1 MTTKVPGSQNVDI
14 ADLLLW
20 DCNPRMLRPL
30 NGQSQL
36 VIAQAMNDEFDP
48 IEVGNSVAATGWD
61 ATSVLSVTDEG
72 MPAGRYLVV
81 EGNRRLTAL
90 LALSDPNIRSNLSNA
105 EDWAKAASQASEKD
119 RLPASVPCV
128 VYSTLKEAK
137 LQLGPRHFLGI
148 KQWEPYQKDRFI
160 LENIDAGDPIVE
172 VSASFG
178 FDVVEV
184 RKSVLVFRVFEALA
198 RSSYGRLLER
208 NYGNLRELILKYGAI
223 RAHMMLPEGRTV
235 DESFT
240 GFDEDSAPAIAE
252 ILTWVFGTSPDKSE
266 DVDDGRKVM
275 ETREYRILN
284 RIVQS
289 VRGLEALRDPGTTLA
304 EAYDI
309 VLAENSDPSA
319 EFEKNAKLLIDA
331 LTRLREIYRDEG
343 PDVVS
348 EASKRYLAE
357 AVDLV
362 GQIDSKTREVDLAD
376 ENDGLPKAG
385 SAVASVGSSSAGTSW
400 SVWLGD
406 WLDN

>member
-72 MPAGRYLVV
+72 MPAGKYLVV

-119 RLPASVPCV
+119 RLPTSVPCV

-160 LENIDAGDPIVE
+160 LENIGAGDPIVE

-240 GFDEDSAPAIAE
+240 GFDEDSTPAIAE

-309 VLAENSDPSA
+309 VLAENSDPST

-331 LTRLREIYRDEG
+331 LVRLREIYRDEG

-385 SAVASVGSSSAGTSW
+385 SAVASIGSSSAGTSW

-406 WLDN
+406 WLDS

>member
-1 MTTKVPGSQNVDI
+1 MTTRVPGSQNVDI

-30 NGQSQL
+30 SGQSQL
-36 VIAQAMNDEFDP
+36 VIAQAMNDEFDA

-72 MPAGRYLVV
+72 MPAGKYLVV

-309 VLAENSDPSA
+309 VLAENSDPST

-331 LTRLREIYRDEG
+331 LVRLREIYRDEG

-385 SAVASVGSSSAGTSW
+385 SGVASIGSSSAGTSW

-406 WLDN
+406 WLDS

>member
-1 MTTKVPGSQNVDI
+1 
-14 ADLLLW
+14 
-20 DCNPRMLRPL
+20 MLRPL

-36 VIAQAMNDEFDP
+36 VISQAMNDEFDP

-72 MPAGRYLVV
+72 MPAGKYLVV

-289 VRGLEALRDPGTTLA
+289 VRGLEALRDPGTTLT

-331 LTRLREIYRDEG
+331 LVRLREIYRDEG

-376 ENDGLPKAG
+376 ENDVLPKAG
-385 SAVASVGSSSAGTSW
+385 SAVASIGSSSAGTSW

-406 WLDN
+406 WLDS

>member
-1 MTTKVPGSQNVDI
+1 MASKVPGSQNIDVVN
-14 ADLLLW
+14 LLLW
-20 DCNPRMLRPL
+20 DCNPRMLSPL
-30 NGQSQL
+30 IGQTQL
-36 VIAQAMNDEFDP
+36 TIAQAMNDEFDP

-72 MPAGRYLVV
+72 MPDGKFLVV

-90 LALSDPNIRSNLSNA
+90 LALTDPNIRSNLSNA
-105 EDWAKAASQASEKD
+105 EDWEKAASQASDKNRIPE
-119 RLPASVPCV
+119 SVPCV
-128 VYSTLKEAK
+128 VYPTLKEAK

-160 LENIDAGDPIVE
+160 LENIDAGDPITE

-178 FDVVEV
+178 FDEVEV
-184 RKSVLVFRVFEALA
+184 RKSVLVFRVFQALA
-198 RSSYGRLLER
+198 RSSYGRLSER

-240 GFDEDSAPAIAE
+240 GFDEEAVPAISE
-252 ILTWVFGTSPDKSE
+252 ILTWVFGTSPDRSE
-266 DVDDGRKVM
+266 DTDDGRKVM
-275 ETREYRILN
+275 ESREYRILN

-319 EFEKNAKLLIDA
+319 EFERNAKLLIDA
-331 LTRLREIYRDEG
+331 LIRLREIYRDEG

-348 EASKRYLAE
+348 ETSKRYLAE
-357 AVDLV
+357 AVELV
-362 GQIDSKTREVDLAD
+362 GQIGSKTRAVDATD
-376 ENDGLPKAG
+376 EDDGLPKTGGAIG
-385 SAVASVGSSSAGTSW
+385 SVSSPSSSTTW

-406 WLDN
+406 WLDS

>member
-72 MPAGRYLVV
+72 MPAGKYLVV

-240 GFDEDSAPAIAE
+240 GFDEDSTPAIAE

-309 VLAENSDPSA
+309 VLAENSDPST

-331 LTRLREIYRDEG
+331 LVRLREIYRDEG

-385 SAVASVGSSSAGTSW
+385 SAVASIGSSSAGTSW

-406 WLDN
+406 WLDS

>member
-1 MTTKVPGSQNVDI
+1 MASKVPGSQNIDVVN
-14 ADLLLW
+14 LLLW
-20 DCNPRMLRPL
+20 DCNPRMLSPL
-30 NGQSQL
+30 IGQTQL
-36 VIAQAMNDEFDP
+36 TIAQAMNDEFDP

-72 MPAGRYLVV
+72 MPDGKFLVV

-90 LALSDPNIRSNLSNA
+90 LALTDPNIRSNLSNA
-105 EDWAKAASQASEKD
+105 EDWEKAASQASDKNRIPE
-119 RLPASVPCV
+119 SVPCV
-128 VYSTLKEAK
+128 VYPTLKEAK

-160 LENIDAGDPIVE
+160 LENIDAGDPITE

-178 FDVVEV
+178 FDEVEV
-184 RKSVLVFRVFEALA
+184 RKSVLVFRVFQALA
-198 RSSYGRLLER
+198 RSSYGRLSER

-240 GFDEDSAPAIAE
+240 GFDEEAVPAISE
-252 ILTWVFGTSPDKSE
+252 ILTWVFGTSPDRSE
-266 DVDDGRKVM
+266 DTDDGRKVM
-275 ETREYRILN
+275 ESREYRILN

-289 VRGLEALRDPGTTLA
+289 VRGLEALRVPGTTLA

-319 EFEKNAKLLIDA
+319 EFERNAKLLIDA
-331 LTRLREIYRDEG
+331 LIRLREIYRDEG

-348 EASKRYLAE
+348 ETSKRYLAE
-357 AVDLV
+357 AVELV
-362 GQIDSKTREVDLAD
+362 GQIGSKTRAVDATD
-376 ENDGLPKAG
+376 EDDGLPKTGGAIG
-385 SAVASVGSSSAGTSW
+385 SVSSPSSSTTW

-406 WLDN
+406 WLDS

>member
-1 MTTKVPGSQNVDI
+1 MTSKVPGSQNIDI
-14 ADLLLW
+14 GNLLLW

-36 VIAQAMNDEFDP
+36 AIAQAMNDEFDP

-72 MPAGRYLVV
+72 LPAGKYLVV

-90 LALSDPNIRSNLSNA
+90 LALTDPGTRSNLSNA
-105 EDWAKAASQASEKD
+105 EDWEKAATQASEKD
-119 RLPASVPCV
+119 RLPSSVPCV
-128 VYSTLKEAK
+128 VYPTLKEAK

-160 LENIDAGDPIVE
+160 LENIDAGDPIAE

-184 RKSVLVFRVFEALA
+184 RKSVLVFRVFQTLA

-240 GFDEDSAPAIAE
+240 GFSEDSAPAIAE
-252 ILTWVFGTSPDKSE
+252 ILTWVFGTSPDRSE

-289 VRGLEALRDPGTTLA
+289 VRGLDALRNPGTTLV
-304 EAYDI
+304 EAYEI
-309 VLAENSDPSA
+309 VLAENSDPSV
-319 EFEKNAKLLIDA
+319 EFERNAKLLIDA
-331 LTRLREIYRDEG
+331 LIRLREIYRDEG

-348 EASKRYLAE
+348 EVSKRYLAE
-357 AVDLV
+357 AVELV
-362 GQIDSKTREVDLAD
+362 GQIGSKTRGAD
-376 ENDGLPKAG
+376 TTGEDDGLPKVG
-385 SAVASVGSSSAGTSW
+385 GVTTSVGTISPGTSW

-406 WLDN
+406 WLDS

>member
-1 MTTKVPGSQNVDI
+1 MTTNVPGSQNIDI

-36 VIAQAMNDEFDP
+36 VISQAMNDEFDP

-72 MPAGRYLVV
+72 MPAGKYLVV

-289 VRGLEALRDPGTTLA
+289 VRGLEALRDPGTTLT

-331 LTRLREIYRDEG
+331 LVRLREIYRDEG

-385 SAVASVGSSSAGTSW
+385 SAVASIGSSSAGTSW

-406 WLDN
+406 WLDS

>member
-14 ADLLLW
+14 TDLLLW

-72 MPAGRYLVV
+72 MPAGKYLVV

-289 VRGLEALRDPGTTLA
+289 VRGLEALRDPGTTLT

-331 LTRLREIYRDEG
+331 LVRLREIYRDEG

-348 EASKRYLAE
+348 EVSKRYLAE

-385 SAVASVGSSSAGTSW
+385 SAVASIGSSSAGTSW

-406 WLDN
+406 WLDS

>member
-1 MTTKVPGSQNVDI
+1 MTTRVPGSQNIDI

-72 MPAGRYLVV
+72 MPAGKYLVV

-90 LALSDPNIRSNLSNA
+90 LALTDPNIRSNLSNA

-240 GFDEDSAPAIAE
+240 GFDENSAPAIAE

-289 VRGLEALRDPGTTLA
+289 VRGLEALKDPGTTLA

-331 LTRLREIYRDEG
+331 LVRLREIYRDEG

-362 GQIDSKTREVDLAD
+362 GQIDSKTRVVDLAD
-376 ENDGLPKAG
+376 ENDGLPKSG
-385 SAVASVGSSSAGTSW
+385 SAVASIGSNSAGTSW

-406 WLDN
+406 WLDS

>member
-1 MTTKVPGSQNVDI
+1 
-14 ADLLLW
+14 
-20 DCNPRMLRPL
+20 MLRPL

-36 VIAQAMNDEFDP
+36 VISQAMNDEFDP

-72 MPAGRYLVV
+72 MPAGKYLVV

-289 VRGLEALRDPGTTLA
+289 VRGLEALRDPGTTLT

-331 LTRLREIYRDEG
+331 LVRLREIYRDEG

-385 SAVASVGSSSAGTSW
+385 SAVASIGSSSAGTSW

-406 WLDN
+406 WLDS

>member
-1 MTTKVPGSQNVDI
+1 MTSKVQGSQNIHVVN
-14 ADLLLW
+14 LLLW

-30 NGQSQL
+30 IGQTQL
-36 VIAQAMNDEFDP
+36 TIAQAMNDEFDP

-72 MPAGRYLVV
+72 MSDGKYLVV

-90 LALSDPNIRSNLSNA
+90 LALTDLNIRSNLSNA
-105 EDWAKAASQASEKD
+105 EDWEKAASQASDKNRIPE
-119 RLPASVPCV
+119 SVPCV
-128 VYSTLKEAK
+128 VYPTLKEAK

-160 LENIDAGDPIVE
+160 LENIDAGDPIAE

-178 FDVVEV
+178 FDEVEV
-184 RKSVLVFRVFEALA
+184 RKSVLVFRVFQALA
-198 RSSYGRLLER
+198 RSTYGRLSER

-240 GFDEDSAPAIAE
+240 GFDEEAVPAISE
-252 ILTWVFGTSPDKSE
+252 ILTWVFGTSPDRSE
-266 DVDDGRKVM
+266 DTDDGRKVM
-275 ETREYRILN
+275 ESREYRILN

-319 EFEKNAKLLIDA
+319 EFERNAKLLIDA
-331 LTRLREIYRDEG
+331 LIRLREIYRDEG

-357 AVDLV
+357 AVELV
-362 GQIDSKTREVDLAD
+362 GQIGSKTRAVDSTGED
-376 ENDGLPKAG
+376 DGLPKTGGAIG
-385 SAVASVGSSSAGTSW
+385 SVGSTSSDTAW
-400 SVWLGD
+400 AVWLGD
-406 WLDN
+406 WLDS

>member
-1 MTTKVPGSQNVDI
+1 MTTNVPGSQNIDI

-36 VIAQAMNDEFDP
+36 VISQAMNDEFDP

-72 MPAGRYLVV
+72 MPAGKYLVV

-289 VRGLEALRDPGTTLA
+289 VRGLEALRDPGTTLT

-331 LTRLREIYRDEG
+331 LVRLREIYRDEG

-376 ENDGLPKAG
+376 ENDVLPKAG
-385 SAVASVGSSSAGTSW
+385 SAVASIGSSSAGTSW

-406 WLDN
+406 WLDS

>member
-1 MTTKVPGSQNVDI
+1 MSSKVPGSQSIKVG
-14 ADLLLW
+14 DLLLW
-20 DCNPRMLRPL
+20 DCNPRMLNPL
-30 NGQSQL
+30 IGQTQL
-36 VIAQAMNDEFDP
+36 TIAQAMNDEFDP

-72 MPAGRYLVV
+72 MPDGKYLVV

-90 LALSDPNIRSNLSNA
+90 LALTDPNIRSNLSNA
-105 EDWAKAASQASEKD
+105 EDWEKAASQANEKNRIPD
-119 RLPASVPCV
+119 SVPCV
-128 VYSTLKEAK
+128 IYPTLKEAK

-160 LENIDAGDPIVE
+160 LENIDAGDPITE

-178 FDVVEV
+178 FDEVEV
-184 RKSVLVFRVFEALA
+184 RKSVLVFRVFQALA
-198 RSSYGRLLER
+198 RSSYGRLSER

-240 GFDEDSAPAIAE
+240 GFDEEAVPAISE
-252 ILTWVFGTSPDKSE
+252 ILTWVFGTSPDRSE
-266 DVDDGRKVM
+266 DTDDGRKVM
-275 ETREYRILN
+275 ESREYRILN

-319 EFEKNAKLLIDA
+319 EFEKNAKVLIDA
-331 LTRLREIYRDEG
+331 LTRLREIYRNEG
-343 PDVVS
+343 PEIVS

-357 AVDLV
+357 AVELV
-362 GQIDSKTREVDLAD
+362 GQIGSKTRLTNPAD
-376 ENDGLPKAG
+376 DEDDLPKAG
-385 SAVASVGSSSAGTSW
+385 GAIARAGATSSGTSW

-406 WLDN
+406 WLDS